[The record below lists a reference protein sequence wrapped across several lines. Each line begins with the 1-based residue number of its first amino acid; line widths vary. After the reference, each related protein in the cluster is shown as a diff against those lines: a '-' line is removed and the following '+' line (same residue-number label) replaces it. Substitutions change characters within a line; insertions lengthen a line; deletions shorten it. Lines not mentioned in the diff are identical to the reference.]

1 MTHTLFFLLV
11 VQIKFVTLF
20 VALSLSFFLPHWK
33 KKKKKKKKKKRERP
47 GPLYYTK
54 VRAIVVVVVL
64 RRRKEWSSSSSSSS
78 KRERRQN
85 HRFSFGADS
94 LREFQFKWPTT
105 RRRRPN
111 KSRRRLM
118 VVVRLRGLHKHP
130 TPRNKT
136 KTLYYPWWRKSQRWT
151 GPCTRPASCPFYSA
165 FTSTLVPMMRSESR
179 WSLEFAFELV
189 AVFLLFFI
197 RREEDKNCCPILTLI
212 CALILSLSYYYYYYY
227 YYEFDH
233 PQQRRNHHHRNI
245 VATVNLDC
253 KLDLKTIAFH
263 ARNVEY
269 NPKVR
274 RRRRARRAIHLFSFC
289 VFLLSCGRR
298 ERKERTSRWNG
309 TLTYLYAL

>member
-1 MTHTLFFLLV
+1 MFYDTHIFFCSFFPRTN
-11 VQIKFVTLF
+11 KFVTLF

-64 RRRKEWSSSSSSSS
+64 RRRKECSWSSSS
-78 KRERRQN
+78 KRGGKIIDF
-85 HRFSFGADS
+85 HSADS

-118 VVVRLRGLHKHP
+118 VVRLRLHKHP
-130 TPRNKT
+130 TPRNTT

-189 AVFLLFFI
+189 AVFLLFF
-197 RREEDKNCCPILTLI
+197 
-212 CALILSLSYYYYYYY
+212 
-227 YYEFDH
+227 FV
-233 PQQRRNHHHRNI
+233 Q
-245 VATVNLDC
+245 
-253 KLDLKTIAFH
+253 F
-263 ARNVEY
+263 
-269 NPKVR
+269 
-274 RRRRARRAIHLFSFC
+274 
-289 VFLLSCGRR
+289 
-298 ERKERTSRWNG
+298 
-309 TLTYLYAL
+309 